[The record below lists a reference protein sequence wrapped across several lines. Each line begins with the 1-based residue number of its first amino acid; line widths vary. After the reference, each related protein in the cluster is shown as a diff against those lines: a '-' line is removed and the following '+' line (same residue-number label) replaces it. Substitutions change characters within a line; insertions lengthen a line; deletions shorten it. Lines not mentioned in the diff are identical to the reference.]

1 MRGVNVL
8 FSGLAIFHL
17 AYLAVMFDTSE
28 EQDKVV
34 PHSLS
39 FLVANIRSHYL
50 LEFILVLTKL

>member
-1 MRGVNVL
+1 MNVL